1 METSAEP
8 GGSAFDRWLK
18 RCSAALGVIAAG
30 ALVVLMLA
38 TVIDVLVR
46 WTTRASLPGMME
58 IAETALVASVFLG
71 LAWTSIQGGHVAVT
85 IVTDRLKPGLARAVS
100 MLIWTLNAVILAWMT
115 AALLARAVQSTSM
128 SETRFGLVQ
137 WPIWPLRWIIA
148 AGVLFWAIVALVN
161 LVRVIRGRTAYG
173 EDAEVVLDA

>member
-1 METSAEP
+1 MGTSAEP
-8 GGSAFDRWLK
+8 GGSAFDRLLQ
-18 RCSAALGVIAAG
+18 RCSAALGVVAAS

-46 WTTRASLPGMME
+46 SITRASLPGMME

-85 IVTDRLKPGLARAVS
+85 VVTDRLKPVPARVVS
-100 MLIWTLNAVILAWMT
+100 MLVWVLNTGILAWMT
-115 AALLARAVQSTSM
+115 AALFLRAAQSTSM

-148 AGVLFWAIVALVN
+148 VGVLFWTVVAIVN

-173 EDAEVVLDA
+173 EEAEVVLDA

>member
-1 METSAEP
+1 MEISAEP
-8 GGSAFDRWLK
+8 GGSVFDRWLK

-38 TVIDVLVR
+38 TVLDVLVR
-46 WTTRASLPGMME
+46 WITRASLPGMME

-85 IVTDRLKPGLARAVS
+85 IVTDRLKPGHARAVS
-100 MLIWTLNAVILAWMT
+100 VLIWALNAAILGWMT
-115 AALLARAVQSTSM
+115 AALFMRAMQSTSM

-137 WPIWPLRWIIA
+137 WPVWPLRWIIA
-148 AGVLFWAIVALVN
+148 VGLLFWTVVAIVN

-173 EDAEVVLDA
+173 EDTEVVLDA